1 MLELQN
7 YAGILLEGAWLTIQ
21 VALLSLLLAVFLG
34 LLGALA
40 KLSHSVFLKGIATL
54 YTTIIRGIPDLI
66 LMLLIFFGGQV
77 LVNNLSYNLNEWLN
91 RMLTDFNPQHEW
103 TAYLPDYINISPYI
117 AGIITIGFIFGAYM
131 AETFRGAFLAVEKGQ
146 LEAAT
151 AYGMNKYKLF
161 LRVMFPQMMRHAL
174 PGIGNNWLVLLKTTA
189 LVSVIGL
196 QDMVKIAGDAGGS
209 TQQPFTFYI
218 AIALIFLFF
227 TSVSSLLFRWAEGKY
242 TIKTR

>member
-1 MLELQN
+1 MFELQN
-7 YAGILLEGAWLTIQ
+7 YLGILLEGAWLTIQ
-21 VALLSLLLAVFLG
+21 VALLSLLLAVVLG

-66 LMLLIFFGGQV
+66 LMLMIFFGGQV
-77 LVNNLSYNLNEWLN
+77 LVNNFSYNLNEWLN
-91 RMLTDFNPQHEW
+91 QMLSSYNPAHEW

-151 AYGMNKYKLF
+151 AYGMNRYKIF
-161 LRVMFPQMMRHAL
+161 VRVMFPQMMRHAL

-218 AIALIFLFF
+218 AIALIFLLF
-227 TSVSSLLFRWAEGKY
+227 TSVSSLLFRWAERKY
-242 TIKTR
+242 TIQTR